1 MNDHDMT
8 DKKKITILNN
18 DIQKRVDYEKKQII
32 RPDQKS
38 SIGSVQVIF
47 TIIMGIVVLFGIIYS
62 LLTQL
67 P

>member
-1 MNDHDMT
+1 MNDNDVNN
-8 DKKKITILNN
+8 KKKITILNN
-18 DIQKRVDYEKKQII
+18 DIQDRVDYEKKQII

-38 SIGSVQVIF
+38 NIGTVQVIF

>member
-1 MNDHDMT
+1 MNDNDVN

-18 DIQKRVDYEKKQII
+18 DIQERVRYEKKQII

-38 SIGSVQVIF
+38 SIGKVQVVF
-47 TIIMGIVVLFGIIYS
+47 TIVMGIVVLFGIIYS

-67 P
+67 N